1 MGLDIRLPI
10 GMLFGILGALLILYG
25 LVGDQTIY
33 QSSLGI
39 NINLWWGVVMLIF
52 GVIMAYFGRRGE
64 RSDHPSGVRP
74 AMETPEGRATEE
86 REHRLGL
93 EKE

>member
-10 GMLFGILGALLILYG
+10 GMLFATLGALLVLYG
-25 LVGDQTIY
+25 LVSDQTIY

-39 NINLWWGVVMLIF
+39 NINLWWGVVMLGF
-52 GVIMAYFGRRGE
+52 GAIMAYFGKRGD
-64 RSDHPSGVRP
+64 RTDHPAGVRP